1 MKMILQKTG
10 GICLKRML
18 ARLATLILLAGLL
31 VMTVSAQSTASKID
45 TFCTVNADG
54 DCLVN
59 MSVTLNLET
68 ASDNLTFPLPLNAEN
83 VLLNKSTARTARGQ
97 KSLQVDISRITGGS
111 PGTFTMQFDYM
122 VPGTVYVD
130 QEHQEDETVEGGEK
144 TGRKTQPLIL
154 DLPLLSGFSFPVESL
169 NFTVYLPGTITT
181 APRFYSVYH
190 QNSVESMLN
199 VVVDGTMIT
208 GSSTSVLNDH
218 EGVNLEMNVTQE
230 MFPNIQIYERE
241 GNPEV
246 YPMIG
251 FAVLALLYW
260 IVFLRCL
267 PMIRYKT
274 VSAPEGITA
283 GELGCRLTLAGGDLT
298 MMVMSWAQL
307 GYLLI
312 QVDPRKNRV
321 ILHKRMDMGNERNLF
336 EIRIFN
342 TLFASRNSVDA
353 TGYGYAKL
361 VRKVA
366 NMVPGEKTMCKTSSG
381 NMKLFRA
388 IACLV
393 QVFCGICVA
402 MNMTHIRA
410 LQIILAIV
418 LGLFGAVSAWQIQ
431 EIAYRTHLRG
441 KLRVFV
447 GLGLMAVWILLGI
460 LCGQWLIPLVSTL
473 GQFLF
478 SYLAAYGGRRSDLNR
493 HDVGQILGLRHYL
506 KHLPREDVDHVI
518 RQEPD
523 YFFEMAPYALAM
535 GIMGPFARNFGKK
548 KWEMCPYMITGIQNR
563 MTAAQWA
570 AVLRRTTD
578 RMDYL
583 AHRMELERWMPIR
596 FR

>member
-1 MKMILQKTG
+1 MKRI
-10 GICLKRML
+10 L
-18 ARLATLILLAGLL
+18 ARLATLILLAGLM

-45 TFCTVNADG
+45 SFCTVNADG

-83 VLLNKSTARTARGQ
+83 VLLNKSSVRTTKGQ
-97 KSLQVDISRITGGS
+97 KSLQVDISRLTGGAT
-111 PGTFTMQFDYM
+111 GTFTMQFDYM

-130 QEHQEDETVEGGEK
+130 LESQEDETTPEGEK
-144 TGRKTQPLIL
+144 TGRKTQPLVL
-154 DLPLLSGFSFPVESL
+154 DLPLLCGFSFPVESM

-181 APRFYSVYH
+181 TPRFYSIYH
-190 QNSVESMLN
+190 QNSVESILN

-208 GSSTSVLNDH
+208 GSSTAILNDH

-230 MFPNIQIYERE
+230 MFHNIQIYERN

-251 FAVLALLYW
+251 FAVLAVLYW
-260 IVFLRCL
+260 IIFLRCL
-267 PMIRYKT
+267 PLIRYKT
-274 VSAPEGITA
+274 VTAPDGITA

-312 QVDPRKNRV
+312 QVDQRKGRV
-321 ILHKRMDMGNERNLF
+321 ILHKRMDMGNERSLF

-342 TLFASRNSVDA
+342 TLFSSRNSVDA
-353 TGYGYAKL
+353 TGYSYAKL
-361 VRKVA
+361 VLKVSQ
-366 NMVPGEKTMCKTSSG
+366 MVPGEKTMCKTSSG

-388 IACLV
+388 LAAMV
-393 QVFCGICVA
+393 QVFAGICVA

-410 LQIILAIV
+410 LQILLAII
-418 LGLFGAVSAWQIQ
+418 LGIFGAVSAWQIQ

-441 KLRVFV
+441 KLRVFI
-447 GLGLMAVWILLGI
+447 GLGLILVWVVLGL
-460 LCGQWLIPLVSTL
+460 LCGQWIIPLVGAL

-478 SYLAAYGGRRSDLNR
+478 SYFAAYGGRRSDLNR

-506 KHLPREDVDHVI
+506 RRLPREDVEHVVK
-518 RQEPD
+518 QEPY
-523 YFFEMAPYALAM
+523 YFFEMAPYALAL
-535 GIMGPFARNFGKK
+535 GIMKPFARNFGKR
-548 KWEMCPYMITGIQNR
+548 KWEMCPYMITGIQTR
-563 MTAAQWA
+563 LTAAEWA
-570 AVLRRTTD
+570 AILRQTAD
-578 RMDYL
+578 RMDQL
-583 AHRMELERWMPIR
+583 AHRMELERRMPIR

>member
-1 MKMILQKTG
+1 M
-10 GICLKRML
+10 KRML
-18 ARLATLILLAGLL
+18 ARIATLILLAGLL

-83 VLLNKSTARTARGQ
+83 VLLNKSAARTAKGQ
-97 KSLQVDISRITGGS
+97 KSLQVDIGRITGGGV
-111 PGTFTMQFDYM
+111 GTFTMQFDYM

-130 QEHQEDETVEGGEK
+130 QEHQEDETLESGEK
-144 TGRKTQPLIL
+144 TGRKTQPLVL

-218 EGVNLEMNVTQE
+218 EGVNLEMNVTHE

-260 IVFLRCL
+260 LVFLRCAPL
-267 PMIRYKT
+267 IRYKT
-274 VSAPEGITA
+274 VSAPEGIAA

-312 QVDPRKNRV
+312 QVDQRKDRV
-321 ILHKRMDMGNERNLF
+321 ILHKRMDMGNERSLF

-342 TLFASRNSVDA
+342 TLFSSRNSVDA
-353 TGYGYAKL
+353 TGYSYAKL

-366 NMVPGEKTMCKTSSG
+366 KMVPGEKTMCKTASG

-388 IACLV
+388 FACLV

-410 LQIILAIV
+410 LQIILAIIFGV
-418 LGLFGAVSAWQIQ
+418 FGAVSAWQIQ

-441 KLRVFV
+441 KLPVFI
-447 GLGLMAVWILLGI
+447 GLGLMVVWILLGI
-460 LCGQWLIPLVSTL
+460 LCGQWIIPLVSTL

-506 KHLPREDVDHVI
+506 KRLPREDVDHVI
-518 RQEPD
+518 KQEPD

-535 GIMGPFARNFGKK
+535 GIMKPFARNFGRR
-548 KWEMCPYMITGIQNR
+548 KWEMCPYMITGIQTHL
-563 MTAAQWA
+563 TAGEWA
-570 AVLRRTTD
+570 AILRRTTD
-578 RMDYL
+578 RMDQL
-583 AHRMELERWMPIR
+583 AHRMDLERWMPIK